1 MEYIVEFIPPVTLTV
16 INMMLPMITNL
27 IIKFERWDYQ
37 STVTNNQIWRNFL
50 AKEFNFI
57 IFFLINVNMILPN
70 KLVDASLMPF
80 EATTFPC
87 PEVQISINLLK

>member
-1 MEYIVEFIPPVTLTV
+1 MTYLVEFIPPLTLTG
-16 INMMLPMITNL
+16 INLMLPMITNL

-37 STVTNNQIWRNFL
+37 STVTNNQIWRLFL

-70 KLVDASLMPF
+70 KLVDSSLMPF
-80 EATTFPC
+80 EAATFPC
-87 PEVQISINLLK
+87 PEV